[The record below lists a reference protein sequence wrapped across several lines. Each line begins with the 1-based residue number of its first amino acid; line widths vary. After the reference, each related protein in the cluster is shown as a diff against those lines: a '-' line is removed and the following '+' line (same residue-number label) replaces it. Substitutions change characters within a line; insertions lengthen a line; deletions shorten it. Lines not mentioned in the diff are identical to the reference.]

1 LAPGERRVHYK
12 TNHLNF
18 PNLNTAFY
26 TDTAKAKVKSAR
38 QYLYAQIWTNGYGYD
53 RFHPLKLKCD
63 THQSLTTFA
72 NEDGVPKQ
80 VITDGAKELTMSE
93 WDKTCKKL
101 HIYQSATLPYSPWQ
115 NKAEASIRELKKKI
129 RTMMR
134 NSGSPKRLW
143 CYCGELASALR
154 RLTASQQHSLQGRT
168 PFEHVHGSTP
178 DISVYALFSWYE
190 PVFT

>member
-1 LAPGERRVHYK
+1 MISAVMLSTTQVDRPKRFDAEGAHRPEDTREIAGVATGKAKYSLTPEELTRKWGCSLAMAKQTLKVTTQRGIRNVLAPGERRVHYK

-26 TDTAKAKVKSAR
+26 IDTAKAKFKSAR
-38 QYLYAQIWTNGYGYD
+38 QFLYAQIWTNEYGYD

-80 VITDGAKELTMSE
+80 VVTDGAKELTMSE

-101 HIYQSATLPYSPWQ
+101 HIYQSATLPYSP
-115 NKAEASIRELKKKI
+115 
-129 RTMMR
+129 
-134 NSGSPKRLW
+134 
-143 CYCGELASALR
+143 
-154 RLTASQQHSLQGRT
+154 
-168 PFEHVHGSTP
+168 
-178 DISVYALFSWYE
+178 
-190 PVFT
+190 